1 MIAKA
6 AHSARRRR
14 RSDHDGN
21 LSAASGED
29 AANLCVGYF
38 SLALVQQHRCSLT
51 PLLFRQIRSLGPVRI
66 PTMLFR
72 FGCTR
77 MGRER
82 ERRAAARPD
91 GSLFLARARRQ
102 HTLPARSITTFLTY
116 LTPIAPVH
124 SGMQQ
129 LAYQT
134 GRRRLE
140 WEACRTQHVHFN
152 PLDLKD

>member
-6 AHSARRRR
+6 AHSARRR

-77 MGRER
+77 MRRER
-82 ERRAAARPD
+82 EKSSRAARRQLVSRQGTPSTHITRSQHNDIFNIFNSNCSSAQWNAAIGLSNWAPQTGVRGLSHAARP
-91 GSLFLARARRQ
+91 L
-102 HTLPARSITTFLTY
+102 
-116 LTPIAPVH
+116 
-124 SGMQQ
+124 
-129 LAYQT
+129 
-134 GRRRLE
+134 
-140 WEACRTQHVHFN
+140 
-152 PLDLKD
+152 